1 MAGLINQAMPSEAPQ
16 QMAPQQMAPQQEQP
30 ATQEQATA
38 QSSGGNDKEAFKII
52 SGQMINLM
60 YDSSEAIVED
70 VRSGGPKQMV
80 DTLARIMVMSI
91 NSLKMVG
98 KKADPKVMLVS
109 MTQLTKA
116 LAEVLIKAGVIEED
130 PRLIEESFFAA
141 ISKADDELQ
150 NEALTPQEREEY
162 VAIMQAIRQMQQ
174 QSAGNQGGD
183 QAQPQEMQTGGVV

>member
-70 VRSGGPKQMV
+70 VRGGGPKQMV
-80 DTLARIMVMSI
+80 DTLARIMIMSI
-91 NSLKMVG
+91 NSIKMAG
-98 KKADPKVMLVS
+98 KKADPKVMLGS
-109 MTQLTKA
+109 MAQLTKA
-116 LAEVLIKAGVIEED
+116 LAEVLIKAGVLEED